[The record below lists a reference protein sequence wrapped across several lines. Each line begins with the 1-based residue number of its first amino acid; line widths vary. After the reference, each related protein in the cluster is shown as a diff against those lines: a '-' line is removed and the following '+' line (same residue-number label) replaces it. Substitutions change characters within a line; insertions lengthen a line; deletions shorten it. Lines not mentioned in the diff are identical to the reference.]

1 MEWDRWAQ
9 LASDERSDAFLA
21 ALRERLQRQ
30 SRVPELPAGWR
41 TESAMLPADGFGYGG
56 DFFVAHID
64 EGVLQMVLVDV
75 CGHGPSAVPDAVQFA
90 GALGALVLSLPP
102 SAVMDAANAYVSRRG
117 HPEGFTTAVQVTVR
131 FATGE
136 YRIRSA
142 GHPPVMRW
150 CAGSTGWV
158 VDGARGTAL
167 GVTEPV
173 SLGVTEGV
181 LPPGEA
187 LMFYTDGLVEA
198 RGHDI
203 DDGIRQLQ
211 GIARNA
217 VVDGFTGAPQRIL
230 AGLPRGEDDRA
241 VLMLRRDPS
250 GWPGTDRASPSR
262 RRSAQNLHTF

>member
-1 MEWDRWAQ
+1 MEWERWDQ
-9 LASDERSDAFLA
+9 WASDERSQAFLA

-30 SRVPELPAGWR
+30 SQVPELPEGWHS
-41 TESAMLPADGFGYGG
+41 ESAMLPADGFGYGG
-56 DFFVAHID
+56 DFIVAD
-64 EGVLQMVLVDV
+64 SATGVLQMVLVDV

-102 SAVMDAANAYVSRRG
+102 AAVMEAANTYVAHRG
-117 HPEGFTTAVQVTVR
+117 HPEGFTTAVHVSVR
-131 FATGE
+131 FSTGE

-150 CAGSTGWV
+150 CAGTGEWMI
-158 VDGARGTAL
+158 DSARGTAL
-167 GVTEPV
+167 GLAEPV
-173 SLGVTEGV
+173 SLSVTEGV
-181 LPPGEA
+181 LAPGEA

-211 GIARNA
+211 DIARDA
-217 VVDGFTGAPQRIL
+217 VADGFEGAPRRIL

-241 VLMLRRDPS
+241 VLILRRAAAGAPLS
-250 GWPGTDRASPSR
+250 GTSPGTTA
-262 RRSAQNLHTF
+262 